1 MLSLLLLVIYVFTYA
16 DFDTYCFLII
26 NAPTGILFRKSI
38 TSAYFPGVL
47 AYFFNFSIIFH
58 FWYFTFL
65 FLFDI
70 IVIG

>member
-1 MLSLLLLVIYVFTYA
+1 MYKSHLRVVFVIEKT
-16 DFDTYCFLII
+16 
-26 NAPTGILFRKSI
+26 
-38 TSAYFPGVL
+38 
-47 AYFFNFSIIFH
+47 YFFNFSIIFH